1 MIFGGTDAPSS
12 TIEFAMAEI
21 MKNPQVL
28 KKAQQELSAVV
39 GEENVVEESH
49 IQNLPYLQAIMK
61 ETLRIHPA
69 LPLLAPHSPSK
80 STVVSGYT
88 IPKGSQVLINAW
100 AIHRD
105 PYSWEKPLE
114 FKPER
119 FLNNNWDYN
128 GSDLSYIPFGCGRRM
143 CAGTAMAE
151 RMVLYLVATML
162 HSFDW
167 KLERGENMDVF
178 ENFGTVLKKKT
189 PLVAIP
195 TPRLADLSLY
205 Q

>member
-28 KKAQQELSAVV
+28 KKAREELAVVV
-39 GEENVVEESH
+39 GEENIVEESH
-49 IQNLPYLQAIMK
+49 IQNLLYLQAIMK
-61 ETLRIHPA
+61 ETLRFHPA
-69 LPLLAPHSPSK
+69 LPLLAPHCPSK
-80 STVVSGYT
+80 TTVVSHYT

-114 FKPER
+114 FRPER

-128 GSDLSYIPFGCGRRM
+128 GSNLSYIPFGSGRRI
-143 CAGTAMAE
+143 CAGTGLAE
-151 RMVLYLVATML
+151 RMILYLLASML

-167 KLERGENMDVF
+167 KLKKGENVDVSDK
-178 ENFGTVLKKKT
+178 FGVVLKKKT

-195 TPRLADLSLY
+195 TPRLTDLSLY
-205 Q
+205 E